1 MYVPMEEARDCR
13 IQSGLRKV
21 GCRPRSSR
29 RLSVTV
35 SKIRQRCGRRKA
47 IIGCSDQGSEY
58 AEPGQLPSRLEI
70 PVRREYGCIKR
81 KTAVTAQT
89 DWEPHRNYPDER
101 YLVEH
106 PNPVRHRRLRLSRQ
120 AQRETIVDARAE
132 PVQKADPVIVMSY
145 SDAKMITT
153 PRLSAV
159 IGSMVPVESS
169 LFLL

>member
-1 MYVPMEEARDCR
+1 MPTAFVASLKRHCVED
-13 IQSGLRKV
+13 
-21 GCRPRSSR
+21 SSAMR
-29 RLSVTV
+29 
-35 SKIRQRCGRRKA
+35 RRKA

-106 PNPVRHRRLRLSRQ
+106 PNRSGIGGLDY
-120 AQRETIVDARAE
+120 RE
-132 PVQKADPVIVMSY
+132 
-145 SDAKMITT
+145 
-153 PRLSAV
+153 RLSAKR
-159 IGSMVPVESS
+159 
-169 LFLL
+169 LLTLAPNLCKKPIL